1 MRVLNNFLSGVSDT
15 ERWRAFLHNRLWLG
29 LPAAAV
35 VAFVVLFLL
44 RHYGEG
50 VPVYEALWK
59 GGVYALLIAL
69 CWALGVWASTDASP
83 SAEGQE
89 PEADNDVVPSPLWM
103 RYILTGG
110 LLLVVLLLVCG
121 TQVVDMIR
129 GEESFAHGLM
139 GILLKAMAIAAV
151 VIPVWLDSRR
161 I

>member
-1 MRVLNNFLSGVSDT
+1 MRVLNNFLSSLSDT

-35 VAFVVLFLL
+35 VSFVILFLL

-50 VPVYEALWK
+50 IPVSEALWK
-59 GGVYALLIAL
+59 GGVYALLIAF
-69 CWALGVWASTDASP
+69 CWALGVWASTDRSP
-83 SAEGQE
+83 SAEQE
-89 PEADNDVVPSPLWM
+89 PEADNGAAPRSVWG

-110 LLLVVLLLVCG
+110 LLLVALLLVCG
-121 TQVVDMIR
+121 TQVVGMIR
-129 GEESFAHGLM
+129 GTESFTHGLM

-161 I
+161 M